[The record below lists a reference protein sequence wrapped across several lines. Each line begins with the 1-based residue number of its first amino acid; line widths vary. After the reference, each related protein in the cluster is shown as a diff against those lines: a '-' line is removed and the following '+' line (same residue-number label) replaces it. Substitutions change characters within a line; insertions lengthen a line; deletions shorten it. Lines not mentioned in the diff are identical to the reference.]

1 MSNSIILVGFMGSGK
16 SSVTRELASEM
27 NARPV
32 DLDQLITADEG
43 RTPEQI
49 ITGDGEQRFRQIES
63 AALERAL
70 NSNHAQV
77 IAAGGGAWTIGIN
90 RRLIA
95 QHGATTVWLNA
106 PFELCWQRIEQA
118 HYSRPMA
125 RTREAAEELYET
137 RYPLYDLA
145 EVHIEVGAHES
156 PEQIAKRIAS
166 VLKENSNS

>member
-1 MSNSIILVGFMGSGK
+1 MGAGK
-16 SSVTRELASEM
+16 STVARALANQL
-27 NARPV
+27 NAKCI
-32 DLDQLITADEG
+32 DLDDFITDREG

-49 ITGDGEQRFRQIES
+49 IGMEGEQQFRQIES

-70 NSNHAQV
+70 NSTEAQV
-77 IAAGGGAWTIGIN
+77 IAAGGGAWTVGIN

-95 QHGATTVWLNA
+95 QHGATTVWLNV

-118 HYSRPMA
+118 DYSRPMA
-125 RTREAAEELYET
+125 PTREAAEELYET

-145 EVHIEVGAHES
+145 EVHIDVGADES
-156 PEQIAKRIAS
+156 PEQIAKKIAS